1 MSKWRE
7 LTWDDAIQRGYEA
20 LAGGEARY
28 EEVDTEQGRSNID
41 IESTCGSLTRTSPE
55 RMPGMPWRGSWAGD
69 EPTTAV
75 RRAERHT
82 CPPPADQHRLWSPP
96 ERPSLVSIPDL
107 GSQSRS
113 DSPAWS
119 PTGARSLAGN
129 AADWSCW
136 LVGRVVGA

>member
-82 CPPPADQHRLWSPP
+82 ALPTQTRTGYGLA
-96 ERPSLVSIPDL
+96 PS
-107 GSQSRS
+107 
-113 DSPAWS
+113 
-119 PTGARSLAGN
+119 AR
-129 AADWSCW
+129 
-136 LVGRVVGA
+136 R